1 MMDLLLQ
8 KEEEGCKKQHTEVES
23 SVSRRASERGYVLPG
38 TRRAGGQSN
47 HRRREREV
55 SGVF

>member
-23 SVSRRASERGYVLPG
+23 SMSRRASERGYVLPG

-47 HRRREREV
+47 H
-55 SGVF
+55 